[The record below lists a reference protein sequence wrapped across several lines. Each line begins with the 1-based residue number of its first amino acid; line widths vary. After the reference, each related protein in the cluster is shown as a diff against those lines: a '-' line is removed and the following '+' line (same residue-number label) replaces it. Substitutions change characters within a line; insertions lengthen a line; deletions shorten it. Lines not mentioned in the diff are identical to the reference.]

1 MNTKRLARTALA
13 VIVTVGI
20 VVAIIV
26 GCGPKWGNG
35 TATGKTGSQST
46 ATAHTA
52 ATVDVQLPSYYMDN
66 MVFQRDQPIVVK
78 GNVSSTESN
87 PDRRFETVSDTY
99 ARQNLRE
106 RQGKGSEKRQFHLHA
121 ERAKGKSQSVFAAS
135 AVRRQNRAETG
146 QSVCGRRLRS
156 RWPVEYG
163 TQLCAVL

>member
-35 TATGKTGSQST
+35 TATGKTGLQST

-87 PDRRFETVSDTY
+87 PSTFRNCQRHLRKAKPPRAS
-99 ARQNLRE
+99 RQR
-106 RQGKGSEKRQFHLHA
+106 
-121 ERAKGKSQSVFAAS
+121 
-135 AVRRQNRAETG
+135 
-146 QSVCGRRLRS
+146 
-156 RWPVEYG
+156 
-163 TQLCAVL
+163 

>member
-1 MNTKRLARTALA
+1 MSAKRLARTALA

-78 GNVSSTESN
+78 GNVSSTDSN
-87 PDRRFETVSDTY
+87 PIDVSKLSATLTQGNTSESVKAKVAKTAVSP
-99 ARQNLRE
+99 AR
-106 RQGKGSEKRQFHLHA
+106 
-121 ERAKGKSQSVFAAS
+121 
-135 AVRRQNRAETG
+135 
-146 QSVCGRRLRS
+146 
-156 RWPVEYG
+156 
-163 TQLCAVL
+163 